1 MEKIKNFADYD
12 QYVTE
17 PNYTTSAQAQDY
29 FRNQNGC
36 LKDVITSY
44 WQPETNYEFGAE
56 IFAAGLPKY
65 AVAVCVKAGKSST
78 VEPSWGDVG
87 GGKISDGTIY
97 WKVQYKD
104 SLKNGQPIGAERLR
118 TGKPT
123 YDL

>member
-1 MEKIKNFADYD
+1 MEKIKDFADYD

-17 PNYTTSAQAQDY
+17 PDYTTSAQAQDY

-44 WQPETNYEFGAE
+44 WQPGTNYVFGDE
-56 IFAAGLPKY
+56 IFAAGLPRY

-87 GGKISDGTIY
+87 GGKIADGTIY
-97 WKVQYKD
+97 WQVQYKND
-104 SLKNGQPIGAERLR
+104 IKNGQSIGAARTR
-118 TGKPT
+118 TGKPS
-123 YDL
+123 YGL